1 MSADMQSRLSMEW
14 YTIPT
19 IPAGVGCDVFTVT
32 GLESEA
38 WAIMERTSEEI
49 FEEMKS
55 VSQTISMLEQ
65 TWIDLQKDYLD
76 KLRKESEAKINE

>member
-1 MSADMQSRLSMEW
+1 
-14 YTIPT
+14 
-19 IPAGVGCDVFTVT
+19 
-32 GLESEA
+32 
-38 WAIMERTSEEI
+38 MERTSEEI

>member
-1 MSADMQSRLSMEW
+1 M
-14 YTIPT
+14 
-19 IPAGVGCDVFTVT
+19 FTVT

-49 FEEMKS
+49 FAEMKS

-65 TWIDLQKDYLD
+65 TWIELQKDYLD
-76 KLRKESEAKINE
+76 KVREESEAKLKG

>member
-1 MSADMQSRLSMEW
+1 MLADMQSRLSMEW

-19 IPAGVGCDVFTVT
+19 IPAGTGCDVFTVT

-38 WAIMERTSEEI
+38 WEMMNRTSEEI

-76 KLRKESEAKINE
+76 KLREESEAKLAE